1 MASPGADGEPPPP
14 PPEPPPESAAAD
26 EEKEGEDSEPE
37 YTVEK
42 IIRQKGSGAKKMYLV
57 KWLGYEDEAENTWE
71 PASNLHPKLVEEY
84 EAEKGAASSSA
95 DGGGKAKKRPRGNAP
110 KDEHGRDM
118 EWDAEVGCP
127 QPPPAPPPRSPR
139 TLARV
144 RVPLAHVDPRVRPPR
159 GCGADG
165 LGRGPAERDGAEAD
179 ADDQGESGA
188 PQAAR
193 AR

>member
-26 EEKEGEDSEPE
+26 EEGEGEDSEPE

-127 QPPPAPPPRSPR
+127 QPPPHPRPARPAPSPACASRWPMSIRACAPPRLRSR
-139 TLARV
+139 
-144 RVPLAHVDPRVRPPR
+144 
-159 GCGADG
+159 
-165 LGRGPAERDGAEAD
+165 
-179 ADDQGESGA
+179 
-188 PQAAR
+188 R
-193 AR
+193 AGSRSS

>member
-26 EEKEGEDSEPE
+26 EEGEGEDSEPE

-127 QPPPAPPPRSPR
+127 QPLRTPAPLAPHPRPRARPAGPCRSARAPPPRLRSR
-139 TLARV
+139 
-144 RVPLAHVDPRVRPPR
+144 
-159 GCGADG
+159 
-165 LGRGPAERDGAEAD
+165 
-179 ADDQGESGA
+179 
-188 PQAAR
+188 R
-193 AR
+193 AGSRSS